1 MFLHVIEVAYLKDY
15 QLRLTFDDGVIKE
28 VDLRDELYGT
38 VFEPLKVSS
47 DNYNYT
53 LMTIKNAH

>member
-1 MFLHVIEVAYLKDY
+1 MNSRTKAIYALRPKTELNRTIQIFVTCVIGQAAVQNVLS
-15 QLRLTFDDGVIKE
+15 G
-28 VDLRDELYGT
+28 
-38 VFEPLKVSS
+38 